1 MSFIITV
8 YTHEGVVMAADSRLT
23 LNAKVGQGVNEKT
36 IAFDFSNSTN
46 KLFCTKR
53 GVGISTCGDADIQG
67 KPIAGFIEHF
77 ILQSNDSLVGDVAT
91 KLLTHFRALQL
102 ELKTIFHVSGY
113 DGEGKQRIYKVN
125 TQTNKVDEMN
135 PNFLQGASW
144 DGESDVLIR
153 IIQPCW
159 LSDADGKPQQSLPT
173 FPIPWNFFSLQ
184 DAIDFASFAMSA
196 TIGAL
201 RFQNRLKT
209 VGGPVDILSIKP
221 DGVVWVQRKV
231 LHP

>member
-23 LNAKVGQGVNEKT
+23 LNAKVGEVTNEKT
-36 IAFDFSNSTN
+36 ISFDFSNSTN

-53 GVGISTCGDADIQG
+53 GVGISTCGNADIQG

-77 ILQSNDSLVGDVAT
+77 ILQNNEAYVGDVAA
-91 KLLTHFRALQL
+91 KLLIHFRSLQPG
-102 ELKTIFHVSGY
+102 LKSIFHVSGY
-113 DGEGKQRIYKVN
+113 DSEGKQRIYKVN
-125 TQTNKVDEMN
+125 TETNSGNEIN
-135 PNFLQGASW
+135 PGFLQGATW
-144 DGESDVLIR
+144 DGENDVLIR
-153 IIQPCW
+153 LIQPCW
-159 LSDADGKPQQSLPT
+159 LSDKDGKPQQALPT

-196 TIGAL
+196 TIGTL

-209 VGGPVDILSIKP
+209 VGGPVDLLAIKP
-221 DGVVWVQRKV
+221 DGIVWVQRKS
-231 LHP
+231 LHA